1 MLPCLQHFTAPVSTL
16 HDNTSQA
23 VFMRQALI
31 LDLPLNGDADKAAPP
46 SIVELE
52 QFDSH
57 PFAHVNHQ
65 TGRTLR
71 WRCNTVHSN
80 RFISAL
86 FVMTT
91 SHFGRNNV
99 HAVAFRSDRNWCWH
113 RL

>member
-1 MLPCLQHFTAPVSTL
+1 
-16 HDNTSQA
+16 
-23 VFMRQALI
+23 MRQALI

-46 SIVELE
+46 SIVVLE

-65 TGRTLR
+65 TSRTLR
-71 WRCNTVHSN
+71 WRCGTVHSN

-86 FVMTT
+86 LVMMTT

-99 HAVAFRSDRNWCWH
+99 HAVAFRSDHSWCWR

>member
-1 MLPCLQHFTAPVSTL
+1 
-16 HDNTSQA
+16 
-23 VFMRQALI
+23 MRQALI

-65 TGRTLR
+65 TSRTLR
-71 WRCNTVHSN
+71 WRCVTVHSN
-80 RFISAL
+80 RPISAL
-86 FVMTT
+86 LVIMAT

-99 HAVAFRSDRNWCWH
+99 HAAAFRSDRNWCWH